1 MRDCAP
7 FRRFGLML
15 LALLALAFATGAR
28 AAPDPAELRL
38 EAYLLSGGSAA
49 DLCAQ
54 DGTDPAHA
62 ASCSLCH
69 LIASSTLPDGG
80 PSLVAVELHV
90 VATVLLPQLRRAAM
104 RLRDPA
110 TPPTGPPAT

>member
-1 MRDCAP
+1 MRDRTP

-28 AAPDPAELRL
+28 AAPDLAELRM

-54 DGTDPAHA
+54 DGMDPAHM

-69 LIASSTLPDGG
+69 LIASGPLPDGG

-90 VATVLLPQLRRAAM
+90 AAVLLPQLRRAAM

-110 TPPTGPPAT
+110 TPPTGPPDL